1 MASYIIEWH
10 LPTSFPLSD
19 EYVIVETL
27 DGEYIVDTLASFD
40 CWSERVVKWGY
51 LPQEIRAKIENALSD
66 VEYLRGENEKLKKHV
81 EGWHTKYLTLLGAYH
96 NERQREAFIGKKT
109 CEHNSR
115 SDNSDGDEHLTAD
128 DLCELFKPNDARSL
142 GEVSVDELRDIF
154 LKVLRE
160 SEKRLQNELCK
171 ENGCRIINELEEVI
185 EDDGK

>member
-1 MASYIIEWH
+1 MVACKIEWH
-10 LPTSFPLSD
+10 LPTSSPLPD

-27 DGEYIVDTLASFD
+27 DGEYIVDIVDRPKSFE
-40 CWSERVVKWGY
+40 CWSERVVKWGF
-51 LPQEIRAKIENALSD
+51 LPQEISAKIENALSD

-128 DLCELFKPNDARSL
+128 DLCELFKPDNARSL
-142 GEVSVDELRDIF
+142 GEISIDELRDTF
-154 LKVLRE
+154 
-160 SEKRLQNELCK
+160 SRLLQEA
-171 ENGCRIINELEEVI
+171 ERRARAE